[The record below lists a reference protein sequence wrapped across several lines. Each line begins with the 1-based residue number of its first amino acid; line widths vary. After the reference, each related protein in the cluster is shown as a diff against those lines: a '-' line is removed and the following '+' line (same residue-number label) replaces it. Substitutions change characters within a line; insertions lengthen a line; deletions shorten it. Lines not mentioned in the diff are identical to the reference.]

1 MMNTNGISE
10 RLAGLKEEMT
20 VLKIGNLRYWAKS
33 PHTELEKSAHAF
45 RRDRLLVI
53 KQEFS
58 DMIKRFG

>member
-1 MMNTNGISE
+1 MINRDQVSQ
-10 RLAGLKEEMT
+10 RLAGLKEEMA
-20 VLKIGNLRYWAKS
+20 VIKVGNLRYWANS

-58 DMIKRFG
+58 EMIKRLG